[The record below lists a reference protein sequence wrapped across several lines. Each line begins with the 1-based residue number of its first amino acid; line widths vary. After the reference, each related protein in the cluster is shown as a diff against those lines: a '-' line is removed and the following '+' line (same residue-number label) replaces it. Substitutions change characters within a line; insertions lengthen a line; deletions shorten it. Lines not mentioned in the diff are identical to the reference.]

1 MNNRLIYMML
11 LNAIFIMALAQSTI
25 VSTTYAESQAENEAK
40 EQERGP
46 KGGKVFRDGDFA
58 LELTIF
64 EQGVPPQFRIYAY
77 ENDEPI
83 NPAEVKLSIELH
95 RLDGEVN
102 RFAFTSQDDVLI
114 GNGVVTEPHSFDVKM
129 TAIHKGETHNWEFA
143 SYEGRTKISDTAAQE
158 ANVKTEIA
166 GTGTIAQYAH
176 LTGRITLN
184 RNSTAQVRARFPGI
198 VKSVKAMWGQ
208 KVKKGDVLA
217 KVESNQSLNTFNV
230 VSPVDGIIMERNT
243 NVGDV
248 AGDNALF
255 TIADLSEVWAKF
267 HVFPSDLATVKQDQV
282 VHVQTLGSVKKE
294 QSQST
299 KASISMLLPTADQLS
314 QTVLAIVPLDNTN
327 GEWRPGMIVEGDVLV
342 SEKKVPLVVKTS
354 ALQQFRDFTVVFA
367 KIGDTYE
374 VRMLELGA
382 NDGEFVEVL
391 EGLKPGTEYVTENS
405 FLIKADI
412 EKSGAR
418 HDH

>member
-1 MNNRLIYMML
+1 MNKRLIDMML
-11 LNAIFIMALAQSTI
+11 LCTIFIMVLAPFTI
-25 VSTTYAESQAENEAK
+25 VSRSYAKSQVENETE

-46 KGGKVFRDGDFA
+46 KGGKLFRDGDFA

-64 EQGVPPQFRIYAY
+64 EQGVPPQFRVYAY
-77 ENDEPI
+77 ENDKPV

-102 RFAFTSQDDVLI
+102 RFAFTAQDDVLI
-114 GNGVVTEPHSFDVKM
+114 GNNVVTEPHSFDVKM

-230 VSPVDGIIMERNT
+230 VSPVDGIIM
-243 NVGDV
+243 
-248 AGDNALF
+248 
-255 TIADLSEVWAKF
+255 
-267 HVFPSDLATVKQDQV
+267 
-282 VHVQTLGSVKKE
+282 
-294 QSQST
+294 
-299 KASISMLLPTADQLS
+299 
-314 QTVLAIVPLDNTN
+314 
-327 GEWRPGMIVEGDVLV
+327 
-342 SEKKVPLVVKTS
+342 
-354 ALQQFRDFTVVFA
+354 
-367 KIGDTYE
+367 
-374 VRMLELGA
+374 
-382 NDGEFVEVL
+382 
-391 EGLKPGTEYVTENS
+391 
-405 FLIKADI
+405 
-412 EKSGAR
+412 
-418 HDH
+418 